1 MSARFVISA
10 DVCSASDAD
19 GSTILHVRKGILF
32 SAIGLA
38 SDLWTKLITHPD
50 GLDFDELRADISVNY
65 PHIAKDQIERDVR
78 SVLEQLS
85 KKELIIE
92 ARWTNHREARALNL
106 PHAISRVFVG
116 TLLTE
121 RLFGLAALFQ
131 LFLFDLTQALG
142 GFRFVHETVKQ
153 WPVSKK
159 QRPDAILKLSAALN
173 HAARHYPKTVL
184 CVQRSAA
191 LTCLLR
197 SFGVPAETVI
207 ACRKVPFRGH
217 AWVEVAGEVINENP
231 KVQTFY
237 NSVLTRC

>member
-1 MSARFVISA
+1 MCARFVISA

-38 SDLWTKLITHPD
+38 SELWTKLIRHPD

-65 PHIAKDQIERDVR
+65 PNVAKEQIARDVR
-78 SVLEQLS
+78 RVLEQLS
-85 KKELIIE
+85 KKELITE
-92 ARWTNHREARALNL
+92 LNSSNRTNHAEANPLAF
-106 PHAISRVFVG
+106 SRVLIA
-116 TLLTE
+116 TLLTV
-121 RLFGLAALFQ
+121 RLFGLAAFFQ
-131 LFLFDLTQALG
+131 LFVFDLTQALG
-142 GFRFVHETVKQ
+142 GFRFVHQTVKQ

-159 QRPDAILKLSAALN
+159 KMPKAIQKLSLALN
-173 HAARHYPKTVL
+173 HAARYYPKTTL

-197 SFGVPAETVI
+197 SSGVPAETVI
-207 ACRKVPFRGH
+207 ACRKVPFKGH

-237 NSVLTRC
+237 NSVLTHC